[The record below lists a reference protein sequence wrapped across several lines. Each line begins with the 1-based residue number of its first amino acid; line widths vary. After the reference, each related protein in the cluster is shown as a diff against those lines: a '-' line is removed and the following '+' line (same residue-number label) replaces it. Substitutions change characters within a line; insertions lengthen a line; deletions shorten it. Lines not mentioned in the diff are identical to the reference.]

1 MEPRRRTKST
11 VALLVAA
18 LALGLAPTV
27 VLGAVSVY
35 KNNFSSKAEGKELRH
50 SSGKHCDKRW
60 REKAKRVRARRNR
73 GGGTCG
79 YRPPV
84 EGDTDGPNHDFQAKQ
99 TLLKTTPKG
108 LRKST
113 YVTVAVRSGKNSGYE
128 LRVFPRRHRFELRR
142 SPSGGGGGFPAQGR
156 SRAIKGVGE
165 PNLLRLKAV
174 GNRVTATVNGRQLAE
189 VTDSSPGQV
198 GGRKLEVGV
207 GSTRRSDKRIVAT
220 FDNLKLQVP
229 NP

>member
-1 MEPRRRTKST
+1 MDPRRRTKST
-11 VALLVAA
+11 VALLVAV
-18 LALGLAPTV
+18 LALGLAPAV

-35 KNNFSSKAEGKELRH
+35 KNNFSSKSEAQELRH

-84 EGDTDGPNHDFQAKQ
+84 EGDTERPDHAFQAKEK
-99 TLLKTTPKG
+99 LLKNTPKG
-108 LRKST
+108 LRKSA

-128 LRVFPRRHRFELRR
+128 LRVFPRRHRFQLRR
-142 SPSGGGGGFPAQGR
+142 SPSDGGGGFPAQGR
-156 SRAIKGVGE
+156 SRAIKGVGK
-165 PNLLRLKAV
+165 PNVVRLKAI
-174 GNRVTATVNGRQLAE
+174 GNRVTATVNGRQLAQ
-189 VTDSSPGQV
+189 VTDSNAGQV
-198 GGRKLEVGV
+198 GGRRLEVGV
-207 GSTRRSDKRIVAT
+207 GSTRRSHKRIVAT